1 MKTDE
6 IIDKLQLA
14 LELCGDGGP
23 TPFTTEEYK
32 EMHDFLEAQ
41 RTPEHGCHQWCRG
54 KEPRWK
60 VGDILA
66 YYECYSDYEGEQI
79 LGEII
84 RVEISEND
92 DWVYVFRDDEDED
105 GEYGC
110 SEESLV
116 NDECYKITKEYYD
129 KRGKTTYN

>member
-1 MKTDE
+1 MNTDE

-23 TPFTTEEYK
+23 TPFTTEEYE
-32 EMHDFLEAQ
+32 EMHNFLEAQ
-41 RTPEHGCHQWCRG
+41 RMPEHGCHQWCRG

-79 LGEII
+79 LGEITK
-84 RVEISEND
+84 VEYDEYLD
-92 DWVYVFRDDEDED
+92 DWKYFFKDDTEPEEDEYWN
-105 GEYGC
+105 GE
-110 SEESLV
+110 ERLV
-116 NDECYKITKEYYD
+116 NEECYKISREYYE
-129 KRGKTTYN
+129 KHC

>member
-1 MKTDE
+1 MNTDE
-6 IIDKLQLA
+6 IIDKLQLV

-23 TPFTTEEYK
+23 TPFTTEEYN
-32 EMHDFLEAQ
+32 EMHDFLELQ
-41 RTPEHGCHQWCRG
+41 RMPEHGCHQWCRG

-60 VGDILA
+60 VGNILA

-84 RVEISEND
+84 GVEYDEYHD
-92 DWVYVFRDDEDED
+92 DWKYIFKDDEAED
-105 GEYGC
+105 GEYWC

-116 NDECYKITKEYYD
+116 NNECYKISREYYE
-129 KRGKTTYN
+129 KHC